1 MGSETPNNRQIAKL
15 ADNLMTK
22 VRKSLEDAK
31 KVKKTKKREGS
42 IQNKCTK

>member
-1 MGSETPNNRQIAKL
+1 MESKKPDNKQIARL

-22 VRKSLEDAK
+22 VRKSLETAK

-42 IQNKCTK
+42 IQDKCDN